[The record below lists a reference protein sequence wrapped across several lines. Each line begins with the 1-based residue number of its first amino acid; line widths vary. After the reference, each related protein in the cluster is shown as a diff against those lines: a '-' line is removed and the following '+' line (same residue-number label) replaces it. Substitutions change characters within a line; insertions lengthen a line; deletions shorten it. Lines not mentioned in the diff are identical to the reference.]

1 MDDLYS
7 ICQKSIHMN
16 SQKKITPGYYFFII
30 VVLLI
35 INMGRVQSQ
44 PPEIFDSG
52 TLQEQYNYLHERTN
66 IYNNFRAIRED
77 MFQKIRRNSQDSLN
91 AAFREI
97 RLLNQQLTEKNSE
110 IDSLSMSL
118 QTTIEQRDEA
128 VRERDSLFLFGIP
141 MSKTFYNL
149 LLWSIIGGLVIFL
162 VIGFMLYQRTRMI
175 TIQKTNDLKELT
187 EEHENYRKS
196 SRERFEQQSI
206 DHFNEIKRL
215 KGRL

>member
-35 INMGRVQSQ
+35 TNMGRVQSQ